1 MSVLSPSHPARK
13 ALRRWHNLAG
23 LCVALL
29 LVISGVSGSLL
40 AYKKPLLAWTFAR
53 ELPAHYGIEQIAR
66 DLDQLPTQIPS
77 ERLGLVKAPNTEEPY
92 WQIITTEG
100 RRLLLEPQTLAVL
113 ADHHWLLRTL
123 EWLRVFHTELLAGLW
138 GEVLLL
144 LMSVLTLFLLV
155 SGLWLWWPA
164 RKRLKARW
172 LLPRKLQRKHLVQY
186 HRHTGAVWL
195 IVMLVVTLTGTVML
209 EQRLQHAFFPSE
221 PPGLPDPA
229 PQSVLEPQAAS
240 VLFQRAAER
249 VPEAWPTYLRIP
261 SAEDTQF
268 RSRFRL
274 KDEWHPNGRTVVKVN
289 GDGRVE
295 PFERAD
301 AQTTGKRLLNLMYP
315 LHSGYGLNGIYQ
327 WLVFMSGLV
336 CCWLAGT
343 GVAHWLQRRKARLR

>member
-1 MSVLSPSHPARK
+1 MSVLSPSHPARR

-23 LCVALL
+23 LGVALL
-29 LVISGVSGSLL
+29 LVISGISGSLL
-40 AYKKPLLAWTFAR
+40 AYKKPLLAWTFAG
-53 ELPAHYGIEQIAR
+53 ELPTHYGIEQIAR
-66 DLDQLPTQIPS
+66 DLDELATRMPS
-77 ERLGLVKAPNTEEPY
+77 ETLGLVKAPNSEEPY

-100 RRLLLEPQTLAVL
+100 RRLLLAPQTLAVL
-113 ADHHWLLRTL
+113 ADDHWLLRGL

-138 GEVLLL
+138 GEMLLL
-144 LMSVLTLFLLV
+144 LMSVLTLFLLL

-172 LLPRKLQRKHLVQY
+172 LLPRHLQRKHLMQY

-195 IVMLVVTLTGTVML
+195 IVVLAVVFTGTVML
-209 EQRLQHAFFPSE
+209 EQRLQRAFFPSE
-221 PPGLPDPA
+221 GPSLSSPVPSA
-229 PQSVLEPQAAS
+229 LETQPVS
-240 VLFQRAAER
+240 VLFQRAAAR

-274 KDEWHPNGRTVVKVN
+274 KNEWHPNGRTVVKVN
-289 GDGRVE
+289 ADGGVE
-295 PFERAD
+295 PFKRAD
-301 AQTTGKRLLNLMYP
+301 AEPTGKRFLNLMYP

-343 GVAHWLQRRKARLR
+343 GTAHWLQRRKTR